1 RLDLGVG
8 RQPDGT
14 AVMTV
19 VDALRAAIRAEDSAI
34 FTYGVMTAFTRNDV
48 RGRVAADIAA
58 HRVQRSA
65 LAAAL
70 VKAGGQAPAPAA
82 GYRLPQA
89 VTDVRSAAHA
99 AVAAEDDTSSAHRAL
114 VEQAETNGQRQLGVD
129 GLTGSAIRAVYWR
142 GVADITPTAVVLPGD
157 ARAK

>member
-1 RLDLGVG
+1 
-8 RQPDGT
+8 
-14 AVMTV
+14 MTV
-19 VDALRAAIRAEDSAI
+19 VDALREAIRAEDAAI
-34 FTYGVMTAFTRNDV
+34 FTYGVMTAFTRSDV

-82 GYRLPQA
+82 GYRIPQA
-89 VTDVRSAAHA
+89 VTDLRSAGRA
-99 AVAAEDDTSSAHRAL
+99 AVDAENDTSSAHRSL
-114 VEQAETNGQRQLGVD
+114 VERAETDAQRQLGVD
-129 GLTGSAIRAVYWR
+129 GLTASAVRAVYWR
-142 GVADITPTAVVLPGD
+142 GVADITPTTVVLPGD